1 MTSYE
6 QRSTTISMSTTRS
19 HTAIAITG
27 KGIVESIQ
35 LPTVDPIPGEV
46 QVNVAYSTIVAP
58 DVYMVDGSLLTKP
71 EDYPIPLGL
80 SVNGTVVA
88 VGDGVPRL
96 KVGDRVCA
104 FTLTQRKSKGL
115 QLKVILHH
123 TLCAK
128 IPDNVSL
135 EDAVTIPDNF
145 VTAFYTIFDQLG
157 LPFPLQFP
165 ATTAPQDAEVPI
177 LIYGA
182 GSTAGQYAI
191 QILRLAGYVNVI
203 AIASSRHHEYLR
215 SLGAKHTIDY
225 RVPDMADRTIRAAGG
240 KVQLAM
246 DCITAEGTMKRVAQV
261 VRPKARVALL
271 LPIKEGDSLVP
282 ESGKMWMAVPSDRN
296 PFGEDVKVMGVRTFL
311 YQDNEYMKE
320 KLMPEILPQLLKENL
335 IKPSQIRMF
344 NQGTFL
350 ERTLAALELVRSGKV
365 SGEKV
370 VVQVA

>member
-1 MTSYE
+1 
-6 QRSTTISMSTTRS
+6 MSTSRT

-27 KGIVESIQ
+27 KGVVESIQ
-35 LPTVDPIPGEV
+35 LPTVDPMSGEV
-46 QVNVAYSTIVAP
+46 QVSVAYSTIVAP
-58 DVYMVDGSLLTKP
+58 DVYMLDGTLPTRP
-71 EDYPIPLGL
+71 EDYPIPPGL
-80 SVNGTVVA
+80 SVSGTVVA

-96 KVGDRVCA
+96 KIGDRVCA
-104 FTLTQRKSKGL
+104 FTLLQSKSKGL
-115 QLKVILHH
+115 QLKVVLHH

-128 IPDNVSL
+128 VPDTMSL

-157 LPFPLQFP
+157 LPLPQPFP
-165 ATTAPQDAEVPI
+165 ATAAPPDAEVPI

-191 QILRLAGYVNVI
+191 QILKLAGYVNVI
-203 AIASSRHHEYLR
+203 ATSSSRHHEYLR
-215 SLGAKHTIDY
+215 SLGAKHVVDY
-225 RVPDMADRTIRAAGG
+225 RVPDMADQIIRAAGG
-240 KVQLAM
+240 KVQFVM
-246 DCITAEGTMKRVAQV
+246 DCISAEGTMNRVAQV

-271 LPIKEGDSLVP
+271 LPIKEGETLVP
-282 ESGKMWMAVPSDRN
+282 ESGKMWMEVPSNGN
-296 PFGEDVKVMGVRTFL
+296 PFGEDIKVIGVKTFF
-311 YQDNEYMKE
+311 YQNNEYMKE
-320 KLMPEILPQLLKENL
+320 KLMPEILPQLLNENF
-335 IKPSQIRMF
+335 IKPSPIRMF

>member
-1 MTSYE
+1 
-6 QRSTTISMSTTRS
+6 MSTTRS

-35 LPTVDPIPGEV
+35 LPT
-46 QVNVAYSTIVAP
+46 
-58 DVYMVDGSLLTKP
+58 

-80 SVNGTVVA
+80 SVSGTVVA

-128 IPDNVSL
+128 ASLENACRTARIPDNMSL
-135 EDAVTIPDNF
+135 EDADNF

-296 PFGEDVKVMGVRTFL
+296 PFGEDIKVMGVRTFL

-320 KLMPEILPQLLKENL
+320 KLMPEILPQRTL

>member
-1 MTSYE
+1 
-6 QRSTTISMSTTRS
+6 MSTSRS
-19 HTAIAITG
+19 HTAIAITSQG
-27 KGIVESIQ
+27 MVESIQ
-35 LPTVDPIPGEV
+35 QPTVDPIPGEV

-80 SVNGTVVA
+80 SLSGTVVA

-96 KVGDRVCA
+96 MVGDRVCA

-115 QLKVILHH
+115 QLKAILHH

-135 EDAVTIPDNF
+135 EDAVTFPDNF

-157 LPFPLQFP
+157 LHFPLQFP
-165 ATTAPQDAEVPI
+165 ATTAPRDAEVSI

-191 QILRLAGYVNVI
+191 QILRLAGYANVI
-203 AIASSRHHEYLR
+203 AIASSCHHEYLR

-225 RVPDMADRTIRAAGG
+225 RAPDMADQTIRAAGS

-261 VRPKARVALL
+261 VRPKAKRVERCGWRS
-271 LPIKEGDSLVP
+271 PPTE
-282 ESGKMWMAVPSDRN
+282 N
-296 PFGEDVKVMGVRTFL
+296 PFGEDIRVIGVRTFL

-335 IKPSQIRMF
+335 IKPSHIRLF